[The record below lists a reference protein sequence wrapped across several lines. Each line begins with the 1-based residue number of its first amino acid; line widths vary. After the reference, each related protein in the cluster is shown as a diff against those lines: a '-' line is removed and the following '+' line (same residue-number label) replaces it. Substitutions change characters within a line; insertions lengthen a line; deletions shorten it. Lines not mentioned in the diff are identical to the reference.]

1 MSPAASILLEALGP
15 SFLVLGAL
23 LVALPWLDPRD
34 ERVRSVMVVV
44 LVVLLWR
51 YMFWRWFSTL
61 PAPAIS
67 LDFAVGLLFVM
78 IETLAVVG
86 STINLMFASR
96 LSDRSAEV
104 DRNAAWLARQPRQP
118 LVDVFICTYNEEQ
131 PILERTI
138 IGALHLNHA
147 NKRVWV
153 LDDRRR
159 EWLRDLAHQLGANYL
174 TRASNAHAKAGNINN
189 GLLHVA
195 SLDQPPDFVA
205 ILDADFVPMPNF
217 LDRTLPLFR
226 DGDVGIVQT
235 PQHFINPDPLQNN
248 LAATRVWPDEQRYF
262 FDVVMASK
270 DAWGAAF
277 CCGTSSVIRFPA
289 LWSIG
294 GLPTGSVTEDYLLTL
309 RLKADGYRT
318 VYLNERLSLGL
329 APEGINEYITQRSRW
344 ALGFAQICR
353 GPLGPLRPGNG
364 LTLIDRISLIDT
376 FLYWFASYAFRVF
389 GILVPILYWLLD
401 VRSVQADVLTTLAYF
416 FPSFMA
422 QIIIVGWMSQ
432 SRIVPV
438 MSDVS
443 QLLGASAIL
452 KAMTIGLFWP
462 KGHKFQVTA
471 KGGDR
476 SKRSVQ
482 WPMLIR
488 FALYLFL
495 TIAGVI
501 WAFFVEDGT
510 KLRELER
517 AVPVLELVQ
526 YRHPDDRLHRL
537 HRGAAPARRRARHD
551 RRARRDSLRRCHAK
565 LRRARPVDVRHAAG
579 GHRAGRPRVASDR
592 LDRRTCRCLPRWRAS
607 RHGEFALSFENS
619 AALKPD
625 LIRLIYSGRYSAQ
638 VSKVRPTKVVGAIFS
653 RLTR

>member
-1 MSPAASILLEALGP
+1 MSPAAGILIEALAP

-34 ERVRSVMVVV
+34 ERVRSVMVAV
-44 LVVLLWR
+44 LIVLLWR

-61 PAPAIS
+61 PAPAFG
-67 LDFAVGLLFVM
+67 LDFAVGLVFVV

-86 STINLMFASR
+86 STINLVFVSR

-118 LVDVFICTYNEEQ
+118 LVDVFICTYNEEEA
-131 PILERTI
+131 ILERTI
-138 IGALHLNHA
+138 IGALQLNHA

-153 LDDRRR
+153 LDDGRR
-159 EWLRDLAHQLGANYL
+159 EWLRDLADGLGANYL
-174 TRASNAHAKAGNINN
+174 TRTDNSHAKAGNINN

-226 DGDVGIVQT
+226 DQDVGVVQT
-235 PQHFINPDPLQNN
+235 PQHFINPDPLQSN

-318 VYLNERLSLGL
+318 IYLNERLSLGL
-329 APEGINEYITQRSRW
+329 APEGLKEYITQRSRW
-344 ALGFAQICR
+344 ALGFAQIVR
-353 GPLGPLRPGNG
+353 GPLGPLRVGNG

-389 GILVPILYWLLD
+389 GIIVPILYWLLD
-401 VRSVQADVLTTLAYF
+401 VRSVQADVVTTLGYF

-422 QIIIVGWMSQ
+422 QIIIMGWMSQ

-452 KAMTIGLFWP
+452 KAMTIGMFWP

-476 SKRSVQ
+476 SKRFVQ

-488 FALYLFL
+488 FALYLVL

-501 WAFFVEDGT
+501 WAFFIEDGT
-510 KLRELER
+510 KLRDSSALCLFWSWYNIVILTIACIVCIEEPRLRAAER
-517 AVPVLELVQ
+517 VTTNEHAEVRFGDATQSFAVRDLSMSGML
-526 YRHPDDRLHRL
+526 LA
-537 HRGAAPARRRARHD
+537 GAAPGGLGSQVTISIAGLSLPGKVARITAD
-551 RRARRDSLRRCHAK
+551 D
-565 LRRARPVDVRHAAG
+565 
-579 GHRAGRPRVASDR
+579 
-592 LDRRTCRCLPRWRAS
+592 
-607 RHGEFALSFENS
+607 FALSFENA

-638 VSKVRPTKVVGAIFS
+638 VSKVRPTRVVGAIFS
-653 RLTR
+653 RITR